1 MHNDYPS
8 HTVVEITGHRG
19 MRALA
24 AGDPAPEICGTLN
37 RKYWVFK
44 PPTLEGRFVV

>member
-8 HTVVEITGHRG
+8 HTVVEITGHRR

-24 AGDPAPEICGTLN
+24 AGDPAPEICGKLTG
-37 RKYWVFK
+37 KYPVFK
-44 PPTLEGRFVV
+44 PPMLEGRHVV